1 MRGMKRFLAVLA
13 GMAAVLP
20 AGQGADGA
28 RRLDEIVPADTL
40 FYLSIPDAAQ
50 AKAEIRKT
58 ALADIWREPEVR
70 SFARDQLVPLL
81 RGLFAGIARQKA
93 AERGAPD
100 AGFDAFVAGLD
111 EPDPRI
117 GVRPLD
123 LPGILDG
130 ELSVAVLD
138 ASPREKTLT
147 AVAVLGPCRLPDTL
161 RASLE
166 EASARTVETGGI
178 SYARNGW
185 IGAAGLGPQGRGET
199 GWACAPDRRLVA
211 TVGPPG
217 TFTRVVD
224 DLAMGRRS
232 EAPLSGHP
240 DYRAVAARR
249 QGKGNPIAHAYLN
262 VAALGERVLA
272 SLDPADRAK
281 ASAVI
286 DALGLSTVRA
296 GGTSLAVKDKGFH
309 RTAILLAP
317 GEKKGILA
325 ALAGDAGEFR
335 SLAYVPAGTHSFYG
349 FRIDPLGL
357 WEMLQRAFWAD
368 ALGGPLAGT
377 VERGK
382 ALPALKE
389 IAAALG
395 TEVGLSLRQ
404 MGGMMPVPEATLFAE
419 LRDEPAVRKVVSD
432 LLAREAA
439 AGKLKTQT
447 FPAAAGAPAV
457 TAVMLPDVPVMP
469 AFAFHKGW
477 LVASLTPTAVKAAC
491 HRIDAPGSLQGIAG
505 TEDFKAAFSQ
515 VGKPGSLLAYD
526 EGPDSFRKQYNQ
538 MIGML
543 PMILMGLEQA
553 GGELPSVDLAALP
566 MADTVARHLFGSA
579 QVAGAD
585 ADALYVES
593 FGIMPMNVTDIAGIG
608 VAASLAL
615 PTLQKAYAKAEAR
628 RAAAR
633 EGSDE

>member
-1 MRGMKRFLAVLA
+1 MRGMKRFLAVLV
-13 GMAAVLP
+13 GCAAFLP
-20 AGQGADGA
+20 VGQGADGA

-40 FYLSIPDAAQ
+40 LYASIPDVAR
-50 AKAEIRKT
+50 AKDEIRKT

-81 RGLFAGIARQKA
+81 RGLFAGVARQKA
-93 AERGAPD
+93 AERGVPD

-138 ASPREKTLT
+138 ASPREKMLT
-147 AVAVLGPCRLPDTL
+147 AVAVLGPCLLPDAL
-161 RASLE
+161 RASLK
-166 EASARTVETGGI
+166 EASA
-178 SYARNGW
+178 
-185 IGAAGLGPQGRGET
+185 GAAGTGGTPYAKDGWVGAAAPGPQGRGEV

-224 DLAMGRRS
+224 DLAKGRGS
-232 EAPLSGHP
+232 EAPLFGHP

-249 QGKGNPIAHAYLN
+249 QGKGKPIAHAYLN
-262 VAALGERVLA
+262 VAALRERALA

-281 ASAVI
+281 TSAGI

-309 RTAILLAP
+309 RMAILLAP
-317 GEKKGILA
+317 GEKKGILS
-325 ALAGDAGEFR
+325 ALAGDAREFR

-349 FRIDPLGL
+349 FRVDPLGL
-357 WEMLQRAFWAD
+357 WETLQRAFWAD
-368 ALGGPLAGT
+368 ALGRPLAGT

-491 HRIDAPGSLQGIAG
+491 RRIDAPGSVQGIAG
-505 TEDFKAAFSQ
+505 TGDFKAAVSQ

-538 MIGML
+538 MVGML
-543 PMILMGLEQA
+543 PMILMGLEQS
-553 GGELPSVDLAALP
+553 GLELPPVDLAALP

-579 QVAGAD
+579 QVMGAD
-585 ADALYVES
+585 ADGIYLES
-593 FGIMPMNVTDIAGIG
+593 FGATPVSLVDAAGIG
-608 VAASLAL
+608 I
-615 PTLQKAYAKAEAR
+615 
-628 RAAAR
+628 AAALAIPNLVKAR
-633 EGSDE
+633 EKAISEAEESPE